1 MKIVRNKSG
10 QRVEDIPRDP
20 AAADAIPDLAYR
32 KLIAKFEEG
41 FTRQDLQTI
50 GECLLP
56 SFEWRMPNGE
66 VAYGRE
72 NALAAMERRFGMPNA
87 PRFSRSVWRFRG
99 RTVIQTYRVEYLG
112 PDGRWRKS
120 RGMDLY
126 KIRDGLIARKDAYWK
141 MIP

>member
-1 MKIVRNKSG
+1 MKMARNKSG
-10 QRVEDIPRDP
+10 QRVEEVSRDP
-20 AAADAIPDLAYR
+20 VAAEVAPDIACR
-32 KLIAKFEEG
+32 KLMAKFEEG
-41 FTRQDLQTI
+41 FMRQDLATI

-66 VAYGRE
+66 VAYGRD
-72 NALAAMERRFGMPNA
+72 NALAAMEKRFGIPNG

-99 RTVIQTYRVEYLG
+99 RTVIQTYRVDYPG

-141 MIP
+141 WIP

>member
-1 MKIVRNKSG
+1 MKIVKNKSR
-10 QRVEDIPRDP
+10 QRVEEIPRD
-20 AAADAIPDLAYR
+20 AAADEPVLDLVNR

-41 FTRQDLQTI
+41 FTRQDLQII

>member
-1 MKIVRNKSG
+1 MKIVKNKSG
-10 QRVEDIPRDP
+10 QRVEEIPRDSV
-20 AAADAIPDLAYR
+20 AAEVAPGLAYR
-32 KLIAKFEEG
+32 KLVAKFEEG
-41 FTRQDLQTI
+41 FMRQDLQMI

-66 VAYGRE
+66 VAYGRD

-87 PRFSRSVWRFRG
+87 PRFRRSVWRFRG
-99 RTVIQTYRVEYLG
+99 RTVIQTYRVDYLG
-112 PDGRWRKS
+112 PDGRLRKS

-141 MIP
+141 LIP